1 MSGWELCSFDPRTGY
16 SSGSMSPVYYG
27 WSLPGDFDTGRL
39 SFCLLARVMNVG
51 GSPILTGPR
60 ITPPGVGRSREAP
73 ETIQPTSQQVPLLTP
88 VSYPAERTTLFAGT
102 ARAVLRL
109 EGR

>member
-1 MSGWELCSFDPRTGY
+1 MSGWELCSFDPPTGY
-16 SSGSMSPVYYG
+16 SSGSISPVYYG

-39 SFCLLARVMNVG
+39 SFCLLARVKQGSPGSIATAHLMNVG

-60 ITPPGVGRSREAP
+60 ITPRRGLGRSREAP

-88 VSYPAERTTLFAGT
+88 VSYPAER
-102 ARAVLRL
+102 
-109 EGR
+109 